1 MNMFNR
7 YLSDEMLMVNWRYN
21 CKITQVWATNT
32 LAWIYIESPAPAGWR
47 QLAESSINMF
57 DLAKFAKIFGRLV
70 NVYEDSGSKIL
81 VISMA

>member
-1 MNMFNR
+1 
-7 YLSDEMLMVNWRYN
+7 
-21 CKITQVWATNT
+21 